1 MPTLRDL
8 VASAYRKKLLFS
20 SHAVEQMT
28 VAERMITTVE
38 VRDIIETGEIIEQY
52 TDDTRG
58 PSCLL
63 YGKTRQG
70 RVLHVVCAPKTDHL
84 VVVTAYTPS
93 LIEWERDLRTRRRGG
108 RVG

>member
-1 MPTLRDL
+1 MAILRDR
-8 VASAYRKKLLFS
+8 VASAYRKMLLFS

-28 VAERMITTVE
+28 VAERMIATVE

-63 YGKTRQG
+63 YGKTRLG
-70 RVLHVVCAPKTDHL
+70 RVLHVVCVSKD
-84 VVVTAYTPS
+84 
-93 LIEWERDLRTRRRGG
+93 
-108 RVG
+108 